1 MYKYLLTVLFS
12 TFATSSVAAM
22 NYQHCTMAD
31 RTEICQAYLQGLN
44 DGKKEEK
51 KVISSNSSFQDRALE
66 QRSGELYR
74 NLERFNRQ
82 PAS

>member
-1 MYKYLLTVLFS
+1 MYKYLLAILFS

-22 NYQHCTMAD
+22 NYQHCTTTD
-31 RTEICQAYLQGLN
+31 RTEVCQAYLQGLN
-44 DGKKEEK
+44 DGKEEVK
-51 KVISSNSSFQDRALE
+51 KVITSKPSFQDRALE